1 MIGIDLC
8 SRRQGAVLS
17 GKAAEQ
23 RESHQDSCR
32 YHHPIEYLLL
42 PLLCDLHLDIK
53 LRTFQKPINRRIGI
67 EFIFGLTRLNE
78 ADPVCLQELLQ
89 LWQPFPRAPGER
101 H

>member
-8 SRRQGAVLS
+8 SRIQGAVRS
-17 GKAAEQ
+17 GKADEQ

-32 YHHPIEYLLL
+32 YHCPTEYLLL
-42 PLLCDLHLDIK
+42 PLLCALHLDIT
-53 LRTFQKPINRRIGI
+53 LCTFQKPINMRI
-67 EFIFGLTRLNE
+67 EFVFGLTRLNE

-89 LWQPFPRAPGER
+89 LWQAFPRAPGER